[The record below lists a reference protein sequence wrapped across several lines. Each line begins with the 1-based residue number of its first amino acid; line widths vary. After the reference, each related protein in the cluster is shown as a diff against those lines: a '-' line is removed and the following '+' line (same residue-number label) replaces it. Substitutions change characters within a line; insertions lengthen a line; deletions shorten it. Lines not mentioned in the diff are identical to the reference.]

1 MQDDPESKAISER
14 YEAIKT
20 ELDTLKAESD
30 EIFANRNKLFEE
42 EKALVVQLDD
52 AWTQKKESMRLHREA
67 GDRYFKKVQ
76 EERQKKAERYA
87 AQRAAAEEEKRKEI
101 ALRIREE
108 AEAPAY
114 QTQIEDCQT
123 LIDFL
128 SLKAGGGSSSVS
140 TPSAPAV
147 RSEIAGIPKLETRTI
162 ENNADILVARKKK
175 GEEEDNYFV
184 GGKGKKKGGGKAT
197 NGAASSG
204 PAPETKFNLPL
215 ATLSAL
221 LSLSIPPPS
230 SHGGISR
237 TIEDL
242 KTKKAWFEAN
252 QARVTAENIAKA
264 DVEIKRIDTTSKS
277 SQSAV
282 VSAVDGQANEEPAE
296 TLETPV
302 PVTSTDDVVS
312 ETTEVTA

>member
-1 MQDDPESKAISER
+1 M
-14 YEAIKT
+14 
-20 ELDTLKAESD
+20 
-30 EIFANRNKLFEE
+30 
-42 EKALVVQLDD
+42 QLDEVW
-52 AWTQKKESMRLHREA
+52 AQKKESTRQHREA

-114 QTQIEDCQT
+114 QAQIEDCQT

-128 SLKAGGGSSSVS
+128 SLKAGGGTGPVS
-140 TPSAPAV
+140 TLSTPAV
-147 RSEIAGIPKLETRTI
+147 RSEIAGVPKLETRTV
-162 ENNADILVARKKK
+162 ENNADGLVVRKKK

-184 GGKGKKKGGGKAT
+184 GGKGKKKGGARAAS
-197 NGAASSG
+197 GAAP
-204 PAPETKFNLPL
+204 PAATAETKFNLPL

-230 SHGGISR
+230 SNADINR

-264 DVEIKRIDTTSKS
+264 DAEIKRIESSSKASPSALGSAPDAQTSE
-277 SQSAV
+277 
-282 VSAVDGQANEEPAE
+282 DPAE
-296 TLETPV
+296 ALESPIPV
-302 PVTSTDDVVS
+302 ASSGDAVS
-312 ETTEVTA
+312 ETNEVIA

>member
-1 MQDDPESKAISER
+1 MQDDPESKAISDR
-14 YEAIKT
+14 YEEIKV
-20 ELDTLKAESD
+20 ELDTLRAESD
-30 EIFANRNKLFEE
+30 EAFANRNKLFEE
-42 EKALVVQLDD
+42 KKALVAQLDESW
-52 AWTQKKESMRLHREA
+52 AQKKESTRLHREA

-114 QTQIEDCQT
+114 QAQIEDCQT
-123 LIDFL
+123 LIDLL
-128 SLKAGGGSSSVS
+128 SLKAGGGTSSVPTSS
-140 TPSAPAV
+140 TPVV
-147 RSEIAGIPKLETRTI
+147 RSEIAGVPKLETRTV
-162 ENNADILVARKKK
+162 ENNADGLVVRKKK

-184 GGKGKKKGGGKAT
+184 GGKGKKKGGAKAT
-197 NGAASSG
+197 NGAAP
-204 PAPETKFNLPL
+204 PAAAAETKFNLPL

-230 SHGGISR
+230 SNVDIGR

-252 QARVTAENIAKA
+252 QTRVTAENVAKA
-264 DVEIKRIDTTSKS
+264 DAEIKRIEASSKS
-277 SQSAV
+277 SPSATL
-282 VSAVDGQANEEPAE
+282 AVDAQSSEDPVES
-296 TLETPV
+296 LESPNPTA
-302 PVTSTDDVVS
+302 STGDAVS
-312 ETTEVTA
+312 ETDAVPA